1 MGHDF
6 GIFPL
11 AVSIDLDDYDGPAW
25 HVAPFRHRSGWL
37 MASEA
42 TMETPFGIQRR
53 QLVAAISERNE
64 VYPPWIA
71 AQLLQMPMSLPM
83 EAECEPP
90 DQLEEV
96 MDGLYWDF
104 LGRTDGESLGLLMQ
118 HQERNDAKIRNFERQ
133 CAGLENSLWA
143 AARALRRE
151 CRQEDIS
158 AVRRDEVARQ
168 LDHLFEMRD
177 ELALR
182 MTQGVAEMRLEM
194 DTLEEEVFSSLT
206 SHGEVETACVL
217 HWTTRSR
224 RRGTS
229 IHLPVFQEESYS
241 ADAWRNRTIRRV
253 I

>member
-11 AVSIDLDDYDGPAW
+11 AVSIDLDSYDGPTW

-42 TMETPFGIQRR
+42 SMETPFGIQRC
-53 QLVAAISERNE
+53 QLIAAISDRSE

-71 AQLLQMPMSLPM
+71 AQLLQMPMSLPK

-104 LGRTDGESLGLLMQ
+104 LGRTDRESLGLLMQ

-133 CAGLENSLWA
+133 CAGLEDSLWA

-151 CRQEDIS
+151 CRQEEVSVI
-158 AVRRDEVARQ
+158 RRAEAARQ
-168 LDHLFEMRD
+168 LDRLFEMRD
-177 ELALR
+177 ELAFR
-182 MTQGVAEMRLEM
+182 MMQGVAKMRLEV
-194 DTLEEEVFSSLT
+194 DTLEEDVFSSLT
-206 SHGEVETACVL
+206 SYGEIETTCVL
-217 HWTTRSR
+217 HWTARSR
-224 RRGTS
+224 RRRMS
-229 IHLPVFQEESYS
+229 IHLPVFQEEPYG
-241 ADAWRNRTIRRV
+241 ADAWRTRTNRRV